1 MNRLPQNGANKVLAN
16 AKKLDQERKEDSES
30 TRRGIEWKLKKIGVT
45 GSDLQGLLKRWNDSK
60 DKTIFDDARKMVAK
74 KREPLLA
81 RVQRNVPAGN
91 NFSQARMKWT
101 TAIKEAADDASLQK
115 IERLLDTKLKL
126 KAKTEAEVKS
136 LPPREQARYLK
147 NFMAYKNDVA
157 QRTQELDK
165 LAKTKRDA
173 KDTATR
179 ETATKLQSLDKLG
192 RDNRKRFMD
201 RVTRGENSK
210 TVLRNAEK
218 LQRDRSAK
226 QRLEAE
232 RKAREQKQA
241 QERKEREQKA
251 RNYERQKQAKLRSNT
266 AKMLQGMS
274 GLERSNRKEFMN
286 RLQRGNDPARVIAN
300 ARRRD
305 ASKKTQPRPSTGPRP
320 AQQPKGRVAPRT
332 KKMKAKNRARRPT
345 AKPRQRRR

>member
-1 MNRLPQNGANKVLAN
+1 
-16 AKKLDQERKEDSES
+16 
-30 TRRGIEWKLKKIGVT
+30 
-45 GSDLQGLLKRWNDSK
+45 
-60 DKTIFDDARKMVAK
+60 
-74 KREPLLA
+74 
-81 RVQRNVPAGN
+81 
-91 NFSQARMKWT
+91 
-101 TAIKEAADDASLQK
+101 
-115 IERLLDTKLKL
+115 LKL

-165 LAKTKRDA
+165 VVKTKRDA
-173 KDTATR
+173 KDSATR
-179 ETATKLQSLDKLG
+179 ETATKLQSLNKLG

-201 RVTRGENSK
+201 RVAKGENSK
-210 TVLRNAEK
+210 AVLRNAEK
-218 LQRDRSAK
+218 LQRDRSAA

-241 QERKEREQKA
+241 QERKEREQKT

-286 RLQRGNDPARVIAN
+286 RLQRGNDPAKVIAN

-305 ASKKTQPRPSTGPRP
+305 ASKKTRPRPSTGPQPRP

-332 KKMKAKNRARRPT
+332 KKMKAKNRARRQT
-345 AKPRQRRR
+345 TGSKQRRR